1 MYLSPMYLHLRPHC
15 LNLLCLLGSWFL
27 QRINHELQFTPTT
40 ASLPPFRGANSIS
53 NRGKLHISRGGGDGS
68 GNGGGGVLGLQSE
81 QAKGAMAAAAILPSS
96 SSRRRRTEK
105 DASHA
110 MRVAGE
116 KASQSV
122 SRFSNWA
129 RLGAERWEE

>member
-1 MYLSPMYLHLRPHC
+1 MATA
-15 LNLLCLLGSWFL
+15 GA
-27 QRINHELQFTPTT
+27 
-40 ASLPPFRGANSIS
+40 ASLAC
-53 NRGKLHISRGGGDGS
+53 K
-68 GNGGGGVLGLQSE
+68 
-81 QAKGAMAAAAILPSS
+81 AKGATAEAAAAAAILPSS

-122 SRFSNWA
+122 SQSVGPVTGLGLGRKDGKSNVMYVA
-129 RLGAERWEE
+129 DQYTG